1 MKKGKIIKYDTAC
14 PAGSIG
20 SEVFIVPKSKYNRGW
35 KKPFKTLPPQI
46 IFMKEEKSKVQF
58 CINADCVV
66 II

>member
-14 PAGSIG
+14 SAGSIG
-20 SEVFIVPKSKYNRGW
+20 SEVFIVPKSKYRREW

-46 IFMKEEKSKVQF
+46 IFMKEEKSKAQF